1 MRRGWRAGRVVVGLL
16 GHGAAGAELHG
27 PRRLVEGEHVLVH
40 DELVVAQDK
49 LAQRSSIYCRLI
61 RLGQTIQII
70 RKYEKIAFIERI

>member
-1 MRRGWRAGRVVVGLL
+1 MVVGLL
-16 GHGAAGAELHG
+16 GHGAAGAQLHG

-49 LAQRSSIYCRLI
+49 LAQRSSTCCRLI
-61 RLGQTIQII
+61 RLGQTIQIV